1 MESPLGDDVYGEDPS
16 VNLLQNKIAKIF
28 NKEAGLFVPS
38 GTMANLIA
46 VLTHCNRGDEVIL
59 GDKSHIF
66 YYEAGGISA
75 YGGVHSFQL
84 HNNDDGTINLDD
96 IKKVNRAST
105 ASAYIIQNHFYD
117 KLLDNIIEAK
127 EKMEKEMII
136 FHRKLICLENT
147 HNACYGA
154 PIDTDYFNQVRKI
167 ANKHN
172 LSIHLDGARI
182 FNAAIALN
190 KSVDILTRDCDTISC
205 CLSKG
210 LSAPVGSV
218 LLGNKDF
225 ILKAKQIRK
234 ALGGGMRQ
242 AGLIASA
249 GIFSLDNMVDRIS
262 NDHENAKILAYE
274 LDKLNNIEINL
285 DYVYTNIIFIYNRHG
300 KVSNEE
306 LLNELEKNNI
316 KIDYK
321 GNSKFRLVT
330 HSGFKKDDINSVVTV
345 FKEILKD

>member
-1 MESPLGDDVYGEDPS
+1 MIDLRSDTVTLPSNDMKRFIIDSPLGDDVYGEDPS

-28 NKEAGLFVPS
+28 NKEAALFVPS

-75 YGGVHSFQL
+75 FGGIHSHQL
-84 HNNDDGTINLDD
+84 KNNDDGTININD
-96 IKKVNRAST
+96 IKTSIRALG
-105 ASAYIIQNHFYD
+105 NDHFP
-117 KLLDNIIEAK
+117 KT
-127 EKMEKEMII
+127 
-136 FHRKLICLENT
+136 KLICLENT
-147 HNACYGA
+147 HNACYGS
-154 PIDTDYFNQVRKI
+154 PLNTEYFHDVKKV
-167 ANKHN
+167 ANKHD

-190 KSVDILTRDCDTISC
+190 KTVDELTKDCDTISC

-218 LLGNKDF
+218 ILGNKAF
-225 ILKAKQIRK
+225 ILKAKHMRK

-242 AGLIASA
+242 AGLIAA
-249 GIFSLDNMVDRIS
+249 GGIFSLENMIDRIAD
-262 NDHENAKILAYE
+262 DHVNAKELAYE
-274 LDKLNNIEINL
+274 LHKIKTISINPEQ
-285 DYVYTNIIFIYNRHG
+285 VYTNIIFIYN
-300 KVSNEE
+300 KNTKISNKQ

-330 HSGFKKDDINSVVTV
+330 HSGFKKRDINSVVKV

>member
-1 MESPLGDDVYGEDPS
+1 MIDLRSDTVTLPSKKMKQFIMESPLGDDVYGEDPS

-75 YGGVHSFQL
+75 YGGIHSFQL

-96 IKKVNRAST
+96 IKKSIRA
-105 ASAYIIQNHFYD
+105 IGNDHFP
-117 KLLDNIIEAK
+117 KT
-127 EKMEKEMII
+127 
-136 FHRKLICLENT
+136 KLICLENT

-300 KVSNEE
+300 KVSNKE
-306 LLNELEKNNI
+306 LLNKLEKNNI

>member
-1 MESPLGDDVYGEDPS
+1 MIDLRSDTVTLPSKKMKQFIMESPLGDDVYGEDPS

-75 YGGVHSFQL
+75 YGGIHSFQL

-96 IKKVNRAST
+96 IKKSIRA
-105 ASAYIIQNHFYD
+105 IGNDHFP
-117 KLLDNIIEAK
+117 KT
-127 EKMEKEMII
+127 
-136 FHRKLICLENT
+136 KLICLENT

-249 GIFSLDNMVDRIS
+249 GIFSLDNMVDKIS

-285 DYVYTNIIFIYNRHG
+285 NYVYTNIIFIYNRHG
-300 KVSNEE
+300 KVSNEQ

>member
-1 MESPLGDDVYGEDPS
+1 MYGEDPS

-28 NKEAGLFVPS
+28 NKEAALFVPS

-75 YGGVHSFQL
+75 FGGIHSHQL
-84 HNNDDGTINLDD
+84 KNNDDGTININD
-96 IKKVNRAST
+96 IKTSIRALG
-105 ASAYIIQNHFYD
+105 NDHFP
-117 KLLDNIIEAK
+117 KT
-127 EKMEKEMII
+127 
-136 FHRKLICLENT
+136 KLICLENT
-147 HNACYGA
+147 HNACYGS
-154 PIDTDYFNQVRKI
+154 PLNTEYFHDVKKI
-167 ANKHN
+167 ANKHD

-190 KSVDILTRDCDTISC
+190 KTVDELTKDCDTISC

-218 LLGNKDF
+218 ILGNKAF
-225 ILKAKQIRK
+225 ILKAKHMRK

-242 AGLIASA
+242 AGLIAAA
-249 GIFSLDNMVDRIS
+249 GIFSLENMIDRIAD
-262 NDHENAKILAYE
+262 DHVNAKELAYE
-274 LDKLNNIEINL
+274 LHKIKTISINPEQ
-285 DYVYTNIIFIYNRHG
+285 VYTNIVFIYN
-300 KVSNEE
+300 KNTKISNKQ

-330 HSGFKKDDINSVVTV
+330 HSGFKKRDINSVVKV

>member
-1 MESPLGDDVYGEDPS
+1 MIDLRSDTVTLPSKKMKQFIMESPLGDDVYGEDPS

-75 YGGVHSFQL
+75 YGGIHSFQL
-84 HNNDDGTINLDD
+84 YNNDDGTINLDD
-96 IKKVNRAST
+96 IKKSIRA
-105 ASAYIIQNHFYD
+105 IGNDHFP
-117 KLLDNIIEAK
+117 KT
-127 EKMEKEMII
+127 
-136 FHRKLICLENT
+136 KLICLENT

-154 PIDTDYFNQVRKI
+154 PIDTNYFNQVRKI

-274 LDKLNNIEINL
+274 LDKINNIEINL
-285 DYVYTNIIFIYNRHG
+285 DYVYTNII
-300 KVSNEE
+300 
-306 LLNELEKNNI
+306 
-316 KIDYK
+316 
-321 GNSKFRLVT
+321 
-330 HSGFKKDDINSVVTV
+330 
-345 FKEILKD
+345 

>member
-1 MESPLGDDVYGEDPS
+1 MIDLRSDTVTLPSKKMKQFIMESPLGDDVYGEDPS

-38 GTMANLIA
+38 GTMANLVA

-75 YGGVHSFQL
+75 YGGIHSFQL
-84 HNNDDGTINLDD
+84 YNNDDGTINLDD
-96 IKKVNRAST
+96 IKKSIRA
-105 ASAYIIQNHFYD
+105 IGNDHFP
-117 KLLDNIIEAK
+117 KT
-127 EKMEKEMII
+127 
-136 FHRKLICLENT
+136 KLICLENT

-274 LDKLNNIEINL
+274 LDKLTNIEINL
-285 DYVYTNIIFIYNRHG
+285 NYVYTNIIFLYNRHG

>member
-1 MESPLGDDVYGEDPS
+1 MIDLRSDTVTLPSKKMKQFIMESPLGDDVYGEDPS
-16 VNLLQNKIAKIF
+16 VNLLQNKIAKRF

-75 YGGVHSFQL
+75 YGGIHSFQL

-96 IKKVNRAST
+96 IKKSIRA
-105 ASAYIIQNHFYD
+105 IGNDHFP
-117 KLLDNIIEAK
+117 KT
-127 EKMEKEMII
+127 
-136 FHRKLICLENT
+136 KLICLENT

>member
-1 MESPLGDDVYGEDPS
+1 MIDLRSDTVTLPSKKMKQFIMESPLGDDVYGEDPS

-75 YGGVHSFQL
+75 YGGIHSFQL

-96 IKKVNRAST
+96 IKKSIRA
-105 ASAYIIQNHFYD
+105 IGNDHFP
-117 KLLDNIIEAK
+117 KT
-127 EKMEKEMII
+127 
-136 FHRKLICLENT
+136 KLICLENT

-218 LLGNKDF
+218 LLGNKGF

-274 LDKLNNIEINL
+274 LDKINNIEINL
-285 DYVYTNIIFIYNRHG
+285 DFVYTNIIFIYNRHG
-300 KVSNEE
+300 KISNKK

>member
-1 MESPLGDDVYGEDPS
+1 MIDLRSDTVTLPSNQMKKFIIDSPLGDDVYGEDPS
-16 VNLLQNKIAKIF
+16 VNLLQEKIAKIF
-28 NKEAGLFVPS
+28 NKEAALFVPS

-46 VLTHCNRGDEVIL
+46 VLTHCDRGDEVLL

-75 YGGVHSFQL
+75 FGGIHSFQL
-84 HNNDDGTINLDD
+84 KNNDDGTINLND
-96 IKKVNRAST
+96 IETSIRAT
-105 ASAYIIQNHFYD
+105 GNDHFP
-117 KLLDNIIEAK
+117 KT
-127 EKMEKEMII
+127 
-136 FHRKLICLENT
+136 KLICLENT

-154 PIDTDYFNQVRKI
+154 PIDADYFNEVKQI
-167 ANKHN
+167 ADKHN

-182 FNAAIALN
+182 FNASIALN
-190 KSVDILTRDCDTISC
+190 KSVDELTRHCDTISC

-218 LLGNKDF
+218 ILGNKDF
-225 ILKAKQIRK
+225 ILKAKHMRK

-249 GIFSLDNMVDRIS
+249 GIFSLDYMINRIAD
-262 NDHENAKILAYE
+262 DHSNAKELASQ
-274 LDKLNNIEINL
+274 LNKIKNIKNNPEK
-285 DYVYTNIIFIYNRHG
+285 VYTNIIFIYNRHHEI
-300 KVSNEE
+300 SNAK
-306 LLNELEKNNI
+306 LLNELEKKNI

-330 HSGFKKDDINSVVTV
+330 HSGFTKNDIGSVVKV

>member
-1 MESPLGDDVYGEDPS
+1 MIDLRSDTVTLPSKKMKQFIIESPLGDDVYGEDPS
-16 VNLLQNKIAKIF
+16 VNLLQNKIANIF

-75 YGGVHSFQL
+75 YGGIHSFQL

-96 IKKVNRAST
+96 IKKSIRA
-105 ASAYIIQNHFYD
+105 IGNDHFP
-117 KLLDNIIEAK
+117 KT
-127 EKMEKEMII
+127 
-136 FHRKLICLENT
+136 KLICLENT

-285 DYVYTNIIFIYNRHG
+285 NYVYTNIIFIYNRHG